1 MLKKQSCHCSQ
12 WDQLDWAHDGQGR
25 KLKPPWRH
33 PPLKCLGGNNNT
45 CTKKVSLNGEILRKL
60 LPNYYLPLSKK
71 AADKYE
77 THIDLADWTDH
88 KLCFGGKKHRPL
100 ALQKQR
106 NQKQKESNLA
116 LMIR

>member
-1 MLKKQSCHCSQ
+1 MLKKQSCHCSK

-60 LPNYYLPLSKK
+60 LLNYYLPLSKK
-71 AADKYE
+71 ALDKYE
-77 THIDLADWTDH
+77 THIDSADRTDH
-88 KLCFGGKKHRPL
+88 KLCCGGKKQRPL

-106 NQKQKESNLA
+106 HQKQKQSNLA
-116 LMIR
+116 

>member
-1 MLKKQSCHCSQ
+1 M
-12 WDQLDWAHDGQGR
+12 
-25 KLKPPWRH
+25 
-33 PPLKCLGGNNNT
+33 KCLGGNNNT

-71 AADKYE
+71 AAGKYE

-116 LMIR
+116 LMTR